1 MNKRTRRTQ
10 AQIEQLQNQ
19 MYWVLESDNPQSV
32 RHVFYRMTDPTLPE
46 SVEKTDKGYRTV
58 QQQLT
63 NMRRDGLIPYGWI
76 TDASRRGYFT
86 ETFSSPAEAL
96 EATARYYRRSVW
108 AETPEYVEV
117 WCESRSIAG
126 VIQIETERYAVPL
139 YPAGG
144 FTSLSL
150 AHQAAENIRYE
161 AKGRPVNVL
170 YIGDFDPAGV
180 LIDGKVEDELRLHLP
195 DHRIEFHRIAI
206 TRDQIDLMS
215 LPTKP
220 AKDSRGGFS
229 GGTVE
234 AEAMP
239 AGVMRELLREEIE
252 SFIPERTLAVIGEAE
267 TSEREILESFA
278 SQLRGA
284 A

>member
-1 MNKRTRRTQ
+1 MTKRTRRGK
-10 AQIEQLQNQ
+10 AQIEQLQKQ
-19 MYWVLESDNPQSV
+19 MFNILAEDNPQSV
-32 RHVFYRMTDPTLPE
+32 RHVFYRMTDPRLPE
-46 SVEKTDKGYRTV
+46 SVEKSDNGYVTV
-58 QQQLT
+58 QRQLT
-63 NMRRDGLIPYGWI
+63 NMRRNGRVPYGWI

-86 ETFSSPAEAL
+86 ETYSSPAEAL
-96 EATARYYRRSVW
+96 EATARFYRRSVW

-126 VIQIETERYAVPL
+126 VIQVETERYAVPL

-150 AHQAAENIRYE
+150 AHQAAENIQYQ
-161 AKGRPVNVL
+161 AKGRPVHVI
-170 YIGDFDPAGV
+170 YIGDYDPAGV
-180 LIDGKVEDELRLHLP
+180 LIDGKIEDELRLHLP
-195 DHRIEFHRIAI
+195 GHWIEFHRIAI
-206 TRDQIDLMS
+206 TKDQINLMG

-239 AGVMRELLREEIE
+239 AGVMRELLRAEIE

-267 TSEREILESFA
+267 TSERKILESFA
-278 SQLRGA
+278 TQLRGA